1 MNKVIQIK
9 FIILFVVSTVF
20 YSCEYEQIEPVT
32 ELPENVSFQTDL
44 IPIFNQSCNSVGCHD
59 AGGISPDLSE
69 GNAYADLTTGDMLD
83 LNNPENSILYKRMID
98 VQKPMPIAGIL
109 SKSQTNKV
117 LVWIK
122 EGALNN

>member
-1 MNKVIQIK
+1 M
-9 FIILFVVSTVF
+9 VSVGF
-20 YSCEYEQIEPVT
+20 FSCEYEEIEPVT

-44 IPIFNQSCNSVGCHD
+44 IPIFNQSCNSVGCHN

-69 GNAYADLTTGDMLD
+69 GNAYTVLTTGDMLD

-98 VQKPMPIAGIL
+98 VQKPMPLSGIL